1 MTTNKIE
8 GNYLIFNI
16 RSGGNTHDRI
26 CELAYTI
33 INNGEIYE
41 KYFTEILPPPNPL
54 YENDWQQEKY
64 KNCPNLK
71 EVWREVED
79 VFNSAKHIFAFNLST
94 HKSNLEKSLAIYG
107 LTLPRNNYHC
117 LYNLSKEIL
126 DNIDNHTFLA
136 ICQELS
142 IDAFQSKHESLAKAI
157 AASEIL
163 LCLEQKTT
171 DKNIASYILN
181 KPSKQESIGSYF
193 QKQAHLKSSTT
204 EFMDDFTSKLPFVT
218 PNGAEFFKSKNIVI
232 TGEFRRYPNRDEL
245 VSLISE
251 RGASTKTSISG
262 KTNIVIIGTG
272 AGPSK
277 IQKIIELVEK
287 GQSINVVSENALYD
301 YFDDYK

>member
-1 MTTNKIE
+1 MTTDKIE
-8 GNYLIFNI
+8 GTYLIFNI

-33 INNGEIYE
+33 IKNGEIYE

-71 EVWREVED
+71 EVWRDVED
-79 VFNSAKHIFAFNLST
+79 IFSTAKHIFAFNLST
-94 HKSNLEKSLAIYG
+94 HKSNLEKSLGIYG
-107 LTLPRNNYHC
+107 LTLPKNNYHC

-126 DNIDNHTFLA
+126 DNVENHTFQA

-142 IDAFQSKHESLAKAI
+142 IDPFQSKHESLAKAI

-163 LCLEQKTT
+163 LDLEQKTT

-193 QKQAHLKSSTT
+193 QQQAHFKSSTT
-204 EFMDDFTSKLPFVT
+204 EFIDDFTSKLPFIT
-218 PNGAEFFKSKNIVI
+218 PNGAEFFKNKNIVI
-232 TGEFRRYPNRDEL
+232 TGEFMRYPNRNEL
-245 VSLISE
+245 VSLLSE
-251 RGASTKTSISG
+251 RGASPKSSISG
-262 KTNIVIIGTG
+262 KTNTVIIGTG

-277 IQKIIELVEK
+277 IQKIIDLVNK
-287 GQSINVVSENALYD
+287 GQSIEVVSENALYT
-301 YFDDYK
+301 YLDDCK